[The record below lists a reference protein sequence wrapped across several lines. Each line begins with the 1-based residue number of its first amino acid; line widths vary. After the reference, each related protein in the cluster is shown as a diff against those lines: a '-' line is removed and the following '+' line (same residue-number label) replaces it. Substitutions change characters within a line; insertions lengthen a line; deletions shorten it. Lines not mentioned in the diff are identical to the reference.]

1 MPPPGDQGGGP
12 GFNPPGEAVAP
23 PPDAGQTDANAETVQ
38 WRRLHR
44 VTPLLNAWKAGAA
57 IFLIALYNS
66 QEYMADLRRAFPAIA
81 LLGMVVALL
90 VVGFVIGLVIAMLAW
105 RRTQYGVGEESVFL
119 HKGILFRQQR
129 HVRLDRVQAVEVT
142 QPLMARIFG
151 FASLKVES
159 AGGAGSNLQ
168 LAYLTEPDAQNL
180 RNELLARVAG
190 IKYGT
195 AASHPGAQPGPGVQ
209 PGAAGAQAAATPPAA
224 IPEREIAVLPPG
236 RLVGSLALSLSV
248 VAIVLALLVFVVAA
262 IATRTPGIIAGSFAP
277 MLASAAY
284 LWGRFAGEFSFRAAV
299 SPDGIRLRHGLLET
313 KARTVPPGRVQ
324 AVSISQPVLWR
335 IKDWWRIQVNIAG
348 YGPEE
353 TTGTVLYPVATREEV
368 AFMLSLVLP
377 DLGDERPL
385 PVLHAGMDG
394 FDGDEGYVTSPKRAR
409 WVDPLVRRRTAFR
422 ITDTAILMR
431 TGRLW
436 RRLQVVPHERAQSLG
451 ITQGPLERLMRLAT
465 FVVHSTPG
473 PVVPQVPH
481 LDLEVAR
488 ELLRNQAVRA
498 REARRSAKPQQWWTP
513 AQPGPG
519 QHPAASEPGVQ
530 EAGVHGPGVHEAG
543 VHGPGRGNYGGVLPS
558 RTPADSATAADPA
571 TAAGPAGAPP
581 TEAGRAASPAHH
593 DPPGPDPY
601 SAQRERPDAGSGQER
616 PG

>member
-1 MPPPGDQGGGP
+1 MPEPPAPDQPAVPLAQDAGTGAHL
-12 GFNPPGEAVAP
+12 PGEPVAP
-23 PPDAGQTDANAETVQ
+23 PPDAEQSDADGESVE

-57 IFLIALYNS
+57 IFLVALYNS
-66 QEYMADLRRAFPAIA
+66 QEFMGDLREAFPAVA

-90 VVGFVIGLVIAMLAW
+90 VVGFVIGLVIALLAW

-151 FASLKVES
+151 FASVKVES

-168 LAYLTEPDAQNL
+168 LAFLTEPDAQHL
-180 RNELLARVAG
+180 RNELLARASGTRYNATVPS
-190 IKYGT
+190 GT
-195 AASHPGAQPGPGVQ
+195 APAAPTGQPAPV
-209 PGAAGAQAAATPPAA
+209 AAAAA
-224 IPEREIAVLPPG
+224 PEREIAALPPG
-236 RLVGSLALSLSV
+236 RLVGSLALSFSV
-248 VAIVLALLVFVVAA
+248 VLLVLVLLGLITAA
-262 IATRTPGIIAGSFAP
+262 IITRTPGLLGG
-277 MLASAAY
+277 MLAPALGAGAY
-284 LWGRFAGEFSFRAAV
+284 LWGRFAGEFSFRAAI

-324 AVSISQPVLWR
+324 AVAISQPLLWR
-335 IKDWWRIQVNIAG
+335 FKDWWRIQVNIAG

-353 TTGTVLYPVATREEV
+353 TTGTVLYPVATRAEV

-394 FDGDEGYVTSPKRAR
+394 IGTDEGYTTSPRRAR
-409 WVDPLVRRRTAFR
+409 WVDPLTWRRTAFR
-422 ITDTAILMR
+422 ITDTAVLQR

-436 RRLQVVPHERAQSLG
+436 RHLHVVPHERAQSLG
-451 ITQGPLERLMRLAT
+451 LTQGPIERLMGLAT

-481 LDLEVAR
+481 LDLQIAR
-488 ELLRNQAVRA
+488 ELLQNQAERA
-498 REARRSAKPQQWWTP
+498 RQARRTSQTRQWWTGPTGHGGPP
-513 AQPGPG
+513 AHDGTAPPPAGPEASAAPVAPPVG
-519 QHPAASEPGVQ
+519 DAAGSDTAGNDAAASRAV
-530 EAGVHGPGVHEAG
+530 
-543 VHGPGRGNYGGVLPS
+543 YGGVLPGR
-558 RTPADSATAADPA
+558 RTSGTQDPA
-571 TAAGPAGAPP
+571 EGHRT
-581 TEAGRAASPAHH
+581 
-593 DPPGPDPY
+593 
-601 SAQRERPDAGSGQER
+601 
-616 PG
+616 